1 MEARLQR
8 DTDIAT
14 GSSGQP
20 SLLPTTCVCGKP
32 FTVDHALNF
41 PTGGFPTIRHNE
53 IRDVTA
59 NLMSEVCHDVSVEP
73 LLQPLSGEHLSYA
86 TANREDA
93 ARLDVKARGFWG
105 LTQQRAFFDVRVFN
119 PTAPSCRRLQM
130 AACYRRHEEEKRR
143 AYEQRVRE
151 VEYGSFTP
159 LVFSTSGGMGRAATV
174 TYKRLASLLTAKR
187 EQPYCVVMGWLRCH
201 LSFALLRS
209 AVMCLRGYRSRK
221 GHVPHSDTPVDL
233 VVRES
238 RIPSVV

>member
-1 MEARLQR
+1 
-8 DTDIAT
+8 
-14 GSSGQP
+14 
-20 SLLPTTCVCGKP
+20 
-32 FTVDHALNF
+32 
-41 PTGGFPTIRHNE
+41 
-53 IRDVTA
+53 
-59 NLMSEVCHDVSVEP
+59 
-73 LLQPLSGEHLSYA
+73 
-86 TANREDA
+86 
-93 ARLDVKARGFWG
+93 
-105 LTQQRAFFDVRVFN
+105 
-119 PTAPSCRRLQM
+119 M

-174 TYKRLASLLTAKR
+174 TYKRLASLLAAKR

-209 AVMCLRGYRSRK
+209 AVTCLRGSRSRK

-238 RIPSVV
+238 RITSVV